1 MPSIHWA
8 GILPSLPTPF
18 DEAGAPDV
26 RGFRDVVR
34 FAVDSGVA
42 GLVCFGLAG
51 EVSRLAVDERERL
64 LEAAVA
70 EVGGDVPILTGATA
84 ENLALS
90 QRLARHAEATGAS
103 AIVLPAPSA
112 YRLTEGQLVDFFVEV
127 ASCTSL
133 PVIVQDAP
141 EYLNGIQVGPATVLA
156 ANARAANI
164 AGVKLEVG
172 PESMAAWIAALGD
185 GFAVYGGN
193 GGMYLLD
200 CLRAGAQGIMPGVD
214 TVDIQVAIANAERS
228 GSSAE
233 ADELFARLLP
243 LLVYEMQSMDH
254 YNACAKHVLRRRG
267 IDIRADLRLPGVF
280 ELDAAARRRL
290 DDHVD
295 RVGLVAAATIAG
307 T

>member
-1 MPSIHWA
+1 MTSIDWT

-18 DEAGAPDV
+18 DEAGAPDA
-26 RGFRDVVR
+26 RGLRAVVR
-34 FAVDSGVA
+34 FAVDSGVD

-51 EVSRLAVDERERL
+51 EVSRLTIDERERL
-64 LEAAVA
+64 LEEVVA
-70 EVGGDVPILTGATA
+70 EAGDAVPVLTGATG
-84 ENLALS
+84 ENLAVS

-112 YRLTEGQLVDFFVEV
+112 YRLAETELVDFFAGV

-141 EYLNGIQVGPATVLA
+141 EYLNGIHVGPATVLA

-172 PESMAAWIAALGD
+172 PDSMATWIAALGD

-200 CLRAGAQGIMPGVD
+200 CLRAGAHGIMPGVD
-214 TVDIQVAIANAERS
+214 TVDLQVAIARAERA
-228 GSSAE
+228 GSAAE

-267 IDIRADLRLPGVF
+267 IDIRAELRRPGPF
-280 ELDAAARRRL
+280 ELDAASQRRL
-290 DDHVD
+290 DDHLD
-295 RVGLVAAATIAG
+295 RIGLPATATIAG
-307 T
+307 A